1 MTDQPPNK
9 MTDAIEASLNE
20 MEKEM
25 GATVHLVRTDN
36 KMRQAMTTVDRKH
49 EVDTLSVEALVDQ
62 AIHGRIMAVRGKY
75 VTGPRDTYIRRMVL
89 QAIASITDANS
100 HAL

>member
-9 MTDAIEASLNE
+9 MTDAIEASLNK
-20 MEKEM
+20 MEHEM

-36 KMRQAMTTVDRKH
+36 KMRQAMTSVDRKNDN
-49 EVDTLSVEALVDQ
+49 EALSVEAFVDQ
-62 AIHGRIMAVRGKY
+62 ALHCQIMATRGKY

-89 QAIASITDANS
+89 QAISSITDANS
-100 HAL
+100 HSL